1 MGKAE
6 FVCYGSQIKTLKT
19 LPFVSAMPY
28 NTPIQRKKEYMKT
41 WTKYTFV
48 CDPEECDTLIEVTCD
63 NYGFPSGVMQ
73 LTCPCGRKLDVL
85 SVVDATITP
94 STTTKEET
102 METTP
107 QVMTLDWVE
116 NDVVT
121 TKTYTESDIRHMVW
135 QNKNFT
141 NKQNEWYRKESQLR
155 TFIHDNFEASED
167 QEALTEIAEMFD
179 IPLTKEIEAT
189 VWVRVDVTVEVELGD
204 GAGFDAVEEFIASN
218 LTVDSYGSEMSV
230 TNFDVERVEEGA
242 Y

>member
-1 MGKAE
+1 M
-6 FVCYGSQIKTLKT
+6 TLK
-19 LPFVSAMPY
+19 
-28 NTPIQRKKEYMKT
+28 
-41 WTKYTFV
+41 WTKYSFV
-48 CDPEECDTLIEVTCD
+48 CDPDACDTLIEYTVRD
-63 NYGFPSGVMQ
+63 DRGIPNVSN
-73 LTCPCGRKLDVL
+73 LTCPCGRFMSLV
-85 SVVDATITP
+85 SVEDATILP
-94 STTTKEET
+94 TTTKEET
-102 METTP
+102 METTTP

-155 TFIHDNFEASED
+155 TFIHDNFENSDD

-179 IPLTKEIEAT
+179 IPLTKEIEVT
-189 VWVRVDVTVEVELGD
+189 VWVRVDATVEVELSGGD
-204 GAGFDAVEEFIASN
+204 SFDAVEEFISQN

-230 TNFDVERVEEGA
+230 NNFEIERCEEGA